1 MATVP
6 LGQLFSDQDA
16 ARLRRGF
23 DEDRA
28 TWGRAMWRPL
38 ESAYQ
43 TVNCDP
49 LITWPAV
56 EEIIRHPQ
64 ILDSVEALLGGAI
77 CLSEACLRHMA
88 PYEGEG
94 WRRWH
99 RDRPHWQQH
108 PLRTQYIH
116 ALVYLANVDETTHC
130 FSLSPEAADAPIL
143 DQEDQLARGGTVD
156 LHGPAG
162 TVALFNLSVLHTA
175 TIRPTQQE
183 TQNRPDL
190 LRTPRPTLFEQLHD
204 PARSALARPSRPG
217 GPRLLLSAQSQV
229 AGLCRSLRSICR
241 RVTAQYTASTALLH
255 RPDPQH

>member
-1 MATVP
+1 MNPSDYEFFRHNGYVR

-16 ARLRRGF
+16 SHLRQGF

-38 ESAYQ
+38 TGAYQ

-64 ILDSVEALLGGAI
+64 ILDAVEALLGAPI
-77 CLSEACLRHMA
+77 CLSEACLRHME

-116 ALVYLANVDETTHC
+116 ALVYLADVAINHP
-130 FSLSPEAADAPIL
+130 LSRSFPEKSW
-143 DQEDQLARGGTVD
+143 G
-156 LHGPAG
+156 
-162 TVALFNLSVLHTA
+162 
-175 TIRPTQQE
+175 
-183 TQNRPDL
+183 
-190 LRTPRPTLFEQLHD
+190 
-204 PARSALARPSRPG
+204 
-217 GPRLLLSAQSQV
+217 
-229 AGLCRSLRSICR
+229 
-241 RVTAQYTASTALLH
+241 
-255 RPDPQH
+255 